1 MRLKTVVAAL
11 TLSLICLVPRVSFA
25 DSLTLTGEGGQQVD
39 GFNIYP
45 YYMTVTG
52 PGGTNTAVSMSC
64 LNFNREVTNGQN
76 WNVNVYSVAGIA
88 PSATI
93 DGESGVD
100 ILADAYLYNQ
110 YAGASGNSQ
119 LTSDIQFAI
128 WDIMD
133 PGDGGNTG
141 LDANALFLA
150 ADAQR
155 NALSLPSS
163 AYVNDT
169 LLIPIEGTQTP
180 GNGTPQMFM
189 TNPEPPALTP
199 EPASLVLLGTGM
211 LGAVAILRRKQVKA
225 VKA

>member
-110 YAGASGNSQ
+110 YAGASGK
-119 LTSDIQFAI
+119 LPTDLRH
-128 WDIMD
+128 
-133 PGDGGNTG
+133 PVRHLGHHG
-141 LDANALFLA
+141 
-150 ADAQR
+150 
-155 NALSLPSS
+155 SLRC
-163 AYVNDT
+163 
-169 LLIPIEGTQTP
+169 
-180 GNGTPQMFM
+180 
-189 TNPEPPALTP
+189 
-199 EPASLVLLGTGM
+199 
-211 LGAVAILRRKQVKA
+211 LRRERSGH
-225 VKA
+225 